1 MDGVGIRIWG
11 SKAAGEDAEDG
22 DRVSGGEPALDRK
35 RERECGVVAVR
46 REDEDVQRSTP
57 DVGVDAA
64 PKEVY
69 GPGCDLRR
77 NDGCGQALGDAK
89 SPG

>member
-1 MDGVGIRIWG
+1 
-11 SKAAGEDAEDG
+11 
-22 DRVSGGEPALDRK
+22 
-35 RERECGVVAVR
+35 
-46 REDEDVQRSTP
+46 
-57 DVGVDAA
+57 VDAA